1 MEERER
7 ERQLQRRGR
16 EREGDV
22 GEVKLEK
29 KRVGHGQL
37 FEVTVAVAKPKLN

>member
-7 ERQLQRRGR
+7 ERQLQRR
-16 EREGDV
+16 EIEIEGDV
-22 GEVKLEK
+22 SEVMPEK

-37 FEVTVAVAKPKLN
+37 FEVTVTVAKPKLN